1 MRSHGDPTALNYT
14 FYQILTAGDAQ
25 PKALRDIRFRYQ
37 ILLVCILLEE
47 DAVLISKYLFFFLN
61 IHFILHVIT

>member
-14 FYQILTAGDAQ
+14 FYQVLTAGDAQ

-37 ILLVCILLEE
+37 ILLVWFLLEE
-47 DAVLISKYLFFFLN
+47 DADADLKIPFFF
-61 IHFILHVIT
+61 